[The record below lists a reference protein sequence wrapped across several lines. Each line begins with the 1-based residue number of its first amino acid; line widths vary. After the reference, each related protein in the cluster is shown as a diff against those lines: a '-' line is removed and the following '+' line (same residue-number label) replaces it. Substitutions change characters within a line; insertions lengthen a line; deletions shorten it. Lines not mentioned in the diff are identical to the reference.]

1 MAIQN
6 LGPTLDLHGGG
17 NDLIFPHHE
26 CEIAQSESITGEPFV
41 APLDALGDGRA
52 TRARR

>member
-17 NDLIFPHHE
+17 NDLIFPARE
-26 CEIAQSESITGEPFV
+26 CSSKA
-41 APLDALGDGRA
+41 
-52 TRARR
+52 